1 MSPQD
6 PGTDL
11 PSTRTKATKVV
22 IGWLLNGNKVWTSG
36 AYREKQPPNRD
47 LKRTANNFS

>member
-11 PSTRTKATKVV
+11 ASIRTKATKVV

-47 LKRTANNFS
+47 LKCTANNIL